1 MSRHDFCRTHF
12 AGGGGPLPCPWPG
25 CPHGHD
31 KDVYVDPRFLGAAG
45 MPYKRQSFV
54 AGDGS
59 LRYFWIKDN
68 HSYGLA
74 VRQPVQTELFRIS
87 KPTQSNIYHY
97 TSLAGFKGIIE
108 SQDFWL
114 TESDFLNDST
124 EIEHGI
130 DLARQVFTSFCE
142 QNSSP
147 IENILDGLTIQDKN
161 LRPRINIACFSSARD
176 NLSQWRAYSGD
187 SVGVSLG
194 FSQKDFLPQL
204 GYPSECQLVPVLYAE
219 EHKRALW
226 DMFARFFTEAY
237 TRDSAR
243 LISVE
248 QRDGSVRE
256 FFPTSG
262 YESSLKNMLYQLASS
277 CKHSAFEDERE
288 IRLFYTE
295 HSDIVEKYGNAPAKT
310 RFRPTSCFLA
320 PYTTIS
326 DIQEV
331 YGRAKADRSPRL
343 ALSEVIVGPHPRSDL
358 AMASVKKFLQEN
370 GYEDIPVYPSA
381 APYR

>member
-1 MSRHDFCRTHF
+1 MSRNDFCRTHF
-12 AGGGGPLPCPWPG
+12 AGGGVMLPCPWPD

-31 KDVYVDPRFLGAAG
+31 EDFYLDQRLLGTAEKF
-45 MPYKRQSFV
+45 YKRESFV
-54 AGDGS
+54 AGDGT
-59 LRYFWIKDN
+59 LRYFWISN
-68 HSYGLA
+68 NQPYGWV
-74 VRQPVQTELFRIS
+74 VRQPVQSELFRLS
-87 KPTQSNIYHY
+87 KPNQSTIYHY

-130 DLARQVFTSFCE
+130 DLARQVFQSFCE
-142 QNSSP
+142 QKSSP
-147 IENILDGLTIQDKN
+147 IASILDELTVKDKN
-161 LRPRINIACFSSARD
+161 PRPRINIACFSSARD

-194 FSQKDFLPQL
+194 FSQRDFLPQL

-226 DMFARFFTEAY
+226 DTFARFFTEAY
-237 TRDSAR
+237 IKDSAR
-243 LISVE
+243 QISVT
-248 QRDGSVRE
+248 QRDGSVRT

-262 YESSLKNMLYQLASS
+262 YENSLKGMLYQLAAS

-295 HSDIVEKYGNAPAKT
+295 HSDIIEKYGDGPAKV
-310 RFRPTSCFLA
+310 RFRPTNCFLA
-320 PYTTIS
+320 PYTTLNDIRGVYNIS
-326 DIQEV
+326 QIE
-331 YGRAKADRSPRL
+331 RSPRL
-343 ALSEVIVGPHPRSDL
+343 ALTEVIVGPHPRSDL
-358 AMASVKKFLQEN
+358 AIASIKKFLQEN
-370 GYEDIPVYPSA
+370 GYDDIPVYPSA

>member
-1 MSRHDFCRTHF
+1 MSKNDFCRTHF
-12 AGGGGPLPCPWPG
+12 AGGGGMLPCPWPD

-31 KDVYVDPRFLGAAG
+31 EDVYLDHRFQGATEKV
-45 MPYKRQSFV
+45 YKRQSFI
-54 AGDGS
+54 AGNGS
-59 LRYFWIKDN
+59 LRYFWISDN
-68 HSYGLA
+68 QPYGWV
-74 VRQPVQTELFRIS
+74 VRQPVQSELFRLS
-87 KPTQSNIYHY
+87 KPTPDTIYHY
-97 TSLAGFKGIIE
+97 TSLDGFKGIIE

-130 DLARQVFTSFCE
+130 DFARQVFQSFCE

-147 IENILDGLTIQDKN
+147 IASILEGLTIKDKN
-161 LRPRINIACFSSARD
+161 PRPRINIACFSSERD
-176 NLSQWRAYSGD
+176 NLSQWRAYSGI

-194 FSQKDFLPQL
+194 FSKRDLLPQL

-219 EHKRALW
+219 EHKLALW
-226 DMFARFFTEAY
+226 DMFARFFSDAY
-237 TRDSAR
+237 TKDSAR
-243 LISVE
+243 QISVS
-248 QRDGSVRE
+248 QPDGSIRK
-256 FFPTSG
+256 FYPTSG
-262 YESSLKNMLYQLASS
+262 YESSLKGLLYQLAAS

-295 HSDIVEKYGNAPAKT
+295 HSDIVEKYGSGPAKV

-320 PYTTIS
+320 PYTTLS
-326 DIQEV
+326 DIRNV
-331 YGRAKADRSPRL
+331 YDLVPAECSPRL

-358 AMASVKKFLQEN
+358 AIASVKKFLREN
-370 GYEDIPVYPSA
+370 GYDDIPVYPSA

>member
-1 MSRHDFCRTHF
+1 MSRSDFCRTHF
-12 AGGGGPLPCPWPG
+12 AGGGGMLPCPWPA

-31 KDVYVDPRFLGAAG
+31 EDVYLDHRVSWAPEKV
-45 MPYKRQSFV
+45 YKRQSFV

-59 LRYFWIKDN
+59 LRYFWISDDQP
-68 HSYGLA
+68 YGWV
-74 VRQPVQTELFRIS
+74 VRQPVQSELFRLS
-87 KPTQSNIYHY
+87 KPNQTTIYHY

-130 DLARQVFTSFCE
+130 DLARQVFQSFCD
-142 QNSSP
+142 QNISP
-147 IENILDGLTIQDKN
+147 IAGILEGLTIKDTN
-161 LRPRINIACFSSARD
+161 PRPRINIACFSSARD

-194 FSQKDFLPQL
+194 FSQQDFLPQL

-226 DMFARFFTEAY
+226 DTFARFFTEAY
-237 TRDSAR
+237 RKDSVR
-243 LISVE
+243 QISVT
-248 QRDGSVRE
+248 QRDGSDRE
-256 FFPTSG
+256 LFPTSG
-262 YESSLKNMLYQLASS
+262 YESSLQGMLYQLAAS

-295 HSDIVEKYGNAPAKT
+295 HSEIVAKYGSGPARV

-320 PYTTIS
+320 PYTTLS
-326 DIQEV
+326 DIREV
-331 YGRAKADRSPRL
+331 YKSNRTDRSTRL
-343 ALSEVIVGPHPRSDL
+343 SLSEVIVGPHPRADL
-358 AMASVKKFLQEN
+358 AIASVKKFLQEN
-370 GYEDIPVYPSA
+370 GYGDIPVCPSS

>member
-1 MSRHDFCRTHF
+1 MSRNGFCQTHF
-12 AGGGGPLPCPWPG
+12 AGGGGMLPCPWPA
-25 CPHGHD
+25 CPHGYD
-31 KDVYVDPRFLGAAG
+31 EDVYLDHRFSGTAETV
-45 MPYKRQSFV
+45 YKRQSFV

-59 LRYFWIKDN
+59 LRYFWISDN
-68 HSYGLA
+68 QPYSLV
-74 VRQPVQTELFRIS
+74 VRQPVQAELFRLS
-87 KPTQSNIYHY
+87 KPNQSTIYHY
-97 TSLAGFKGIIE
+97 TSLGGFKGIIE

-130 DLARQVFTSFCE
+130 DLARQVFQSFCE

-147 IENILDGLTIQDKN
+147 IASILEVLTIKDKN
-161 LRPRINIACFSSARD
+161 PRPRINIACFSSARD
-176 NLSQWRAYSGD
+176 SLSQWRAYSGD

-194 FSQKDFLPQL
+194 FSQRDFLPQL

-237 TRDSAR
+237 TKDSAR
-243 LISVE
+243 QISVT
-248 QRDGSVRE
+248 QRDGSVRK

-262 YESSLKNMLYQLASS
+262 CEFSLKGMLYQLAAS

-295 HSDIVEKYGNAPAKT
+295 HSDIVEAYGSGPAKV

-320 PYTTIS
+320 PYTTFS
-326 DIQEV
+326 DIRNV
-331 YGRAKADRSPRL
+331 YGMAQADRSPRL
-343 ALSEVIVGPHPRSDL
+343 ALSEVIVGPHPRSAL
-358 AMASVKKFLQEN
+358 AIASVKKFLQEN
-370 GYEDIPVYPSA
+370 GYDNIPVYPSA